1 MPNVSR
7 ATPLRSTSRTARR
20 VTAWHARVARAP
32 RCATVGSLDE
42 DQLFYLRAR
51 GIPKDLAHSML
62 TFAFLKSVVDRVNHE
77 PTRQR
82 MREALLAR
90 IPHGDDI
97 RGVA

>member
-1 MPNVSR
+1 
-7 ATPLRSTSRTARR
+7 
-20 VTAWHARVARAP
+20 
-32 RCATVGSLDE
+32 
-42 DQLFYLRAR
+42 
-51 GIPKDLAHSML
+51 ML